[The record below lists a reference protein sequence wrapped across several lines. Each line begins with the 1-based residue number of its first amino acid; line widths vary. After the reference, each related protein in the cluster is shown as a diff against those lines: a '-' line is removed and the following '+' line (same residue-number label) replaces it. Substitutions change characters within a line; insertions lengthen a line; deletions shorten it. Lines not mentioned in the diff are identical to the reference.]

1 MKLAYAVAILVVFVT
16 PASAQQPLRC
26 AAPGYTA
33 TYSPPKTGI
42 VPVVDVTFRAKPSS
56 AVAEATLRK
65 CVKEAADTMF
75 ITAELMGN
83 VWFGDDLV
91 TLLDGSDHLVYNPK
105 TKQILTW
112 NEREGTKVVPQSQG
126 AGFFTEYQERK
137 VLVAPFG
144 TYGTMDIVF
153 ANRPTE
159 KVAYETAIAELT
171 KAVQR
176 TGGSK
181 DVLAFVF
188 VGPRE
193 NRAGRQQVKGSNGR
207 YISVEFR
214 VKTRKVT
221 NGDGEILPVQ
231 VTGLK

>member
-1 MKLAYAVAILVVFVT
+1 VTLVYAVAILVVFVT

-33 TYSPPKTGI
+33 TYSPPKTGV
-42 VPVVDVTFRAKPSS
+42 VPMVDVTFRAKPSS

-112 NEREGTKVVPQSQG
+112 NEREGTKVVPVSQG
-126 AGFFTEYQERK
+126 AGFFAEYQDQK
-137 VLVAPFG
+137 ISVPPYGTFG
-144 TYGTMDIVF
+144 TLDIVF
-153 ANRPTE
+153 AKQPTE

-181 DVLAFVF
+181 DVMAYVY

-193 NRAGRQQVKGSNGR
+193 NRAGRQTVKGANGR
-207 YISVEFR
+207 FISVKFTA
-214 VKTRKVT
+214 KTRKVT
-221 NGDGEILPVQ
+221 NGNGEILSVQ